1 MKKVGPSAYLT
12 NHLNILHVFVEVE
25 SFSQNLEFK
34 KFNNIEF
41 LEGKSFVKGK
51 YYMLS
56 LKKNLF
62 QKF

>member
-1 MKKVGPSAYLT
+1 MLLY
-12 NHLNILHVFVEVE
+12 EVE

-34 KFNNIEF
+34 KFKNLEF

-62 QKF
+62 HKF